1 MTADPN
7 VAAGTEEAS
16 DPRLVRLASLL
27 QIEADL
33 RDVADRDE
41 IQFIAANETHRL
53 LPYEQA
59 IVWTRGGARGPKVSA
74 ISGVPVPDPR
84 APFVVWAN
92 RLVGALLKTENP
104 ATPHVIDPAS
114 LPKKVAAEWEEWT
127 PGHVIWCPFKPRDGS
142 VDAGVILLRPEPF
155 ADGDVNLIRRLSD
168 AYGFAWW
175 ALDPRGCGRRPANGR
190 SRGRWVSLTALILV
204 GAAMFMPIRQSA
216 LAPAEITPLEPLV
229 VTAPIDGVIE
239 TLHVKPNDPVKEG
252 AALITF
258 DRTSLRNRASV
269 AEKAVA
275 VAQADFQRAR
285 QKAFSDP
292 RSKAEVALLAAEVAQ
307 KQAELN
313 YSQEL
318 LKRAVVTAGRSGIA
332 IYADP
337 SDWLGKPMR
346 LGEKVMA
353 IADPTALELTVWVPV
368 NDAISLKPGAEVL
381 LFLDTDPLN
390 PVKAELVRAAYE
402 AELTSTKV
410 LAYRVK
416 AKLVDNASIPR
427 IGLQGTAKVY
437 GEKVSLF
444 LFIMR
449 RPIAALRRT
458 VGF

>member
-1 MTADPN
+1 MESDASA
-7 VAAGTEEAS
+7 VTEKPA

-27 QIEADL
+27 QIEADI

-59 IVWTRGGARGPKVSA
+59 VVWTRGGARGAKVSA

-92 RLVGALLKTENP
+92 RLVGALLKADDAET
-104 ATPHVIDPAS
+104 AHVVDPVS

-127 PGHVIWCPFKPRDGS
+127 PGHVVWCPFKAREGGAE
-142 VDAGVILLRPEPF
+142 AGLILLRPEPF
-155 ADGDVNLIRRLSD
+155 AEGDLNLIRRLSD

-175 ALDPRGCGRRPANGR
+175 ALDPRNRRKARPKKGGLV
-190 SRGRWVSLTALILV
+190 GRWAPFVLLLLIVGSFFVS
-204 GAAMFMPIRQSA
+204 IRQSS
-216 LAPAEITPLEPLV
+216 LAPAEITPLDPLV

-239 TLHVKPNDPVKEG
+239 TLHVKPNEPVNKG
-252 AALITF
+252 ARLFTF
-258 DRTSLRNRASV
+258 DRTTLRNRTSV

-292 RSKAEVALLAAEVAQ
+292 RSKAEVTLLAAEVAQ
-307 KQAELN
+307 KQAELA
-313 YSQEL
+313 YSREL
-318 LKRAVVTAGRSGIA
+318 LGRADVTAGRSGIA
-332 IYADP
+332 IYTDP

-353 IADPTALELTVWVPV
+353 IADPAALELTIWVPV
-368 NDAISLKPGAEVL
+368 SDAISLKPGAEVL

-402 AELTSTKV
+402 AELTPTKV
-410 LAYRVK
+410 LAYRAK
-416 AKLVDNASIPR
+416 AKLTDTASIPR

-444 LFIMR
+444 FYIMR
-449 RPIAALRRT
+449 RPIAAFRRS